1 MTTPRVTD
9 WDDPGRLDAEM
20 AAEQAVIDRAY
31 ARIEA
36 MREAARSVSADVM
49 ESTPGGT
56 HQARLE
62 RDVRVRVTERRLASL
77 QVGEAGLVF
86 GRTDAESGE
95 CHHIGRV
102 AISDDDNE
110 SLVVDWRA
118 PAAEPFYRATPG
130 LPMGLVRR
138 RHLIV
143 RGRRLTGLDDELLAE
158 PRADGDLVLVGEGAL
173 LAALERTRT
182 GRMSDIVATIQREQD
197 EIVRSPLAGIV
208 LVQGGPGTGKTA
220 VAIHRAAYL
229 LYTFRFP
236 LERAG
241 VLLVGPNRVFL
252 RYIEQVLPALGEDT
266 VNLATPA
273 DLVPTAVSGTE
284 PDAVA
289 RLKGDARM
297 ATIVAN
303 AVGDRQRALP
313 RPLKLLWQGGYLTL
327 SVGESRRI
335 VDIVRRRPGTHN
347 ERRRQVERM
356 VLRHLLGQLDVDDG
370 PGNGER
376 GKGEGAKGE
385 SDREALADAV
395 RGQRPVVAALER
407 MWPELSPEELL
418 HDLFGWPALVKLAG
432 RGVLDDGNVD
442 DGRVDDDRVDDDWA
456 AMLHRPRSARVE
468 DVAWTDADLALL
480 DEASVHLGRRPRR
493 RRSADSE
500 ARRAAREDRLHAVA
514 SLDDVD
520 DLMRQQ
526 VLRRLEAD
534 AAAAENHD
542 DGEELQLW
550 SRTFGHVVVDEAQD
564 LSPMQLRMIGRRCP
578 SGSMTIVG
586 DLGQASGPWAPAS
599 WAEVVA
605 HLPAHRP
612 PRQAELT
619 VSYRTPTEVMDV
631 AAGVLA
637 VAAPELSPSRSVRR
651 AGVDPVFTQVGGPER
666 EHPELERTVVEAVE
680 AEGAA
685 VPDGKVAVITAPSLV
700 DGLRTLLPESRTG
713 PAMLDAPLAV
723 VSVQQAK
730 GLEFD
735 SVIVVEPA
743 RIVAEHPHG
752 GRALYLALTRTTR
765 RLRVVSSEPLPAG
778 LEPPTA
784 SATAGSQPVP

>member
-1 MTTPRVTD
+1 MGLMTTPRVTD

-36 MREAARSVSADVM
+36 MRDAARAVSADVM

-62 RDVRVRVTERRLASL
+62 RDVRVQVTERRLASL

-86 GRTDAESGE
+86 GRTDSESGE
-95 CHHIGRV
+95 CHHIGRL

-143 RGRRLTGLDDELLAE
+143 RGRRLTGLDDELLSE

-241 VLLVGPNRVFL
+241 VLLIGPNRVFL

-273 DLVPTAVSGTE
+273 DLVPTPVRSRE

-297 ATIVAN
+297 ATVVAQ
-303 AVGDRQRALP
+303 AVGDRQRGLP
-313 RPLKLLWQGGYLTL
+313 RTLKLLWQGKYLTL
-327 SVGESRRI
+327 SPAESRRI
-335 VDIVRRRPGTHN
+335 VDIVRRRSGTHN

-356 VLRHLLGQLDVDDG
+356 VVRQLVSQLEVDEETD
-370 PGNGER
+370 
-376 GKGEGAKGE
+376 KEG
-385 SDREALADAV
+385 LAATI
-395 RGQRPVVAALER
+395 RAQRPVIAALER
-407 MWPELSPEELL
+407 MWPELTPEELL

-432 RGVLDDGNVD
+432 RALLTDDE
-442 DGRVDDDRVDDDWA
+442 A

-493 RRSADSE
+493 RRAADSE
-500 ARRAAREDRLHAVA
+500 ARQSAREDRQHAVA

-520 DLMRQQ
+520 DLMREQ

-534 AAAAENHD
+534 AAAVDAQQ

-564 LSPMQLRMIGRRCP
+564 LSPMQLRMIGRRVP

-599 WAEVVA
+599 WGDVVA

-619 VSYRTPTEVMDV
+619 VSYRTPTEVMDI

-651 AGVDPVFTQVGGPER
+651 AGVDPVFTHVDAA
-666 EHPELERTVVEAVE
+666 ELEQAVVEAVGVE
-680 AEGAA
+680 RAA

-700 DGLRTLLPESRTG
+700 DSLRALLPDNRTG

-735 SVIVVEPA
+735 SVVVVEPA

-765 RLRVVSSEPLPAG
+765 RLQVVSSEPLPAG
-778 LEPPTA
+778 LEAPAANDLGEPGGTD
-784 SATAGSQPVP
+784 PVP